1 MAITTHRQIRIFQ
14 GLAAGTLALSLIVGT
29 GWSPDTAT
37 AAVGYSCAPSM
48 APDQAAANTELQNS
62 YNTWKSTYVT
72 SAGAGGY
79 LRVKRPEN
87 SNDTVSEGIAYGM
100 VLSAYLND
108 RPTFD
113 GLWSY
118 AKSHF
123 DANGLMHWRIDAN
136 NNVIGTGAATD
147 AEEDMALAL
156 IVADKKWG
164 GYTTETKNFISRM
177 MQYEVESGSNV
188 LKPGDQWGG
197 SSVTNPS
204 YFAPGFYK
212 VFKSYTGDARW
223 DSVVNSS
230 YQIIANVNSKTGA
243 GTTGLQPD
251 WTTAAGDPAP
261 NMGYNYTYD
270 AARVPWRLAKDA
282 AWYCD
287 SRATSQLNKLNAF
300 FKGIGAANI
309 KDGYRL
315 DGALIGQWHNATF
328 VSMAASGAIV
338 STDAAYKTAM
348 WNETVRLTN
357 GGYFNDSLRV
367 LALLFMSGNMYNPV
381 ATTTPSPTPTPTP
394 TPNPSPSPT
403 PPPSTGGLKVQY
415 RAGNTVAGDNEIKP
429 FMQIVNTGTSSVPL
443 SELKIRYWYTV
454 DGDKAQN
461 YWCDWAQVGCGTITA
476 RFVKLATPRTG
487 ADYYLEVGFTG
498 GTLAPGAA
506 TGDIQSRFSKSDW
519 TNYNESGDY
528 SFDPTKT
535 AFADWSRVTLYRNGT
550 RVWGVEP

>member
-1 MAITTHRQIRIFQ
+1 MPVSRRML
-14 GLAAGTLALSLIVGT
+14 LAQATIAGTLSLGLVLGSA
-29 GWSPDTAT
+29 WSPPASAAT
-37 AAVGYSCAPSM
+37 AAYSCASSM

-62 YNTWKSTYVT
+62 YNTWKSNYVT
-72 SAGAGGY
+72 SSGAGGY

-87 SNDTVSEGIAYGM
+87 SNDTVSEGIGYGM
-100 VLSAYLND
+100 VLAAYLND

-123 DANGLMHWRIDAN
+123 NANGLMHWRIDAN
-136 NNVIGTGAATD
+136 NNVTGTGAATD

-164 GYTTETKNFISRM
+164 GYTTEAKNLINRM
-177 MQYEVESGSNV
+177 MQYEVEAGSYV

-204 YFAPGFYK
+204 YFAPGYYK
-212 VFKSYTGDARW
+212 VFKAYTGDARW
-223 DSVVNSS
+223 DSVVNRS
-230 YQIIANVNSKTGA
+230 YQIIANVNAKTGA

-270 AARVPWRLAKDA
+270 ATRVPWRLAKDA

-287 SRATSQLNKLNAF
+287 SRATAQLNKINAF

-315 DGALIGQWHNATF
+315 DGTLIGQWHNAAF
-328 VSMAASGAIV
+328 VAPAASGAII
-338 STDAAYKTAM
+338 SSDTAYKTAM
-348 WNETVRLTN
+348 WNETVRLTSGN
-357 GGYFNDSLRV
+357 YYNDNLRL

-381 ATTTPSPTPTPTP
+381 ANAAPSPSPSPSPLPSPSP
-394 TPNPSPSPT
+394 TPNPSPQP
-403 PPPSTGGLKVQY
+403 GGLKVQY
-415 RAGNTVAGDNEIKP
+415 RAGDTNAGDNQIKP
-429 FMQIVNTGTSSVPL
+429 HLQLVNTGSSSIPL

-454 DGDKAQN
+454 DGDKPQS
-461 YWCDWAQVGCGTITA
+461 YWCDWAALGCASVSG
-476 RFVKLATPRTG
+476 RFVKLATPKAS
-487 ADYYLEVGFTG
+487 ADYYLELGFSG
-498 GTLAPGAA
+498 GTLAPGASS
-506 TGDIQSRFSKSDW
+506 GEIQSRIAKSDW
-519 TNYNESGDY
+519 SNYSESGDY

-535 AFADWSRVTLYRNGT
+535 AFADWSRVTLYRNGSL
-550 RVWGVEP
+550 VWGSEP